1 MAQQAPSES
10 VMRPLGRAGDL
21 GWVVMANAEL
31 YAAEFGWDASFE
43 ALAVRIV
50 ADYAA
55 ERDPRREAGWIAEL
69 DGRRVGC
76 VLCVR
81 GDDIPTAKLRLL
93 LVDPAAR
100 GRAIGSRLVQTAL
113 RFATA
118 AGYER
123 MQLWTNHP
131 LTAAR
136 RIYLAHGFRLVREE
150 PHHSFGVD
158 LTGQIYERDLCG
170 VSAEAVPTPSL

>member
-1 MAQQAPSES
+1 MAQQIPSEP
-10 VMRPLGRAGDL
+10 VIRPLERPGDL
-21 GWVVMANAEL
+21 GWVVMAHGEL
-31 YAAEFGWDASFE
+31 YPAEFGWDTSFE
-43 ALAVRIV
+43 ALAARIV

-55 ERDPRREAGWIAEL
+55 ERDPQREAGWIAEL

-81 GDDIPTAKLRLL
+81 GEDPRTAKLRLL
-93 LVDPAAR
+93 LVDRAAR
-100 GRAIGSRLVQTAL
+100 GRAIGSGLVDTAL

-118 AGYER
+118 AGYDR
-123 MQLWTNHP
+123 MRLWTNHP
-131 LTAAR
+131 LVAAR

-158 LTGQIYERDLCG
+158 LTGQTYERDLRG
-170 VSAEAVPTPSL
+170 DPTPRETAPA